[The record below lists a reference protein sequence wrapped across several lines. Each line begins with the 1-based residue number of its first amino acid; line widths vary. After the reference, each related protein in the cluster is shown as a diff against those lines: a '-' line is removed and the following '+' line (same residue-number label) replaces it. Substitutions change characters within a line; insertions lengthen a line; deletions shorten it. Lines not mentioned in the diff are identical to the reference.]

1 MKQIAGTKIW
11 RYFTLSLVCHRVASF
26 EDPASRAVAATSS
39 RRPCRSGAKN
49 RNSSSRARPR
59 RRTTARPPAALA
71 RPSGT
76 RTRRRRAGLAARA
89 TSARGILPKRSWVVR
104 ATGPFRPGARP
115 FWTTFATPRRPSSP
129 PRTVFSPGTLILL
142 LFFPDESHPPSRKSA
157 STTARF
163 GASKSACVSGS
174 PRLQI
179 ARKAYL

>member
-1 MKQIAGTKIW
+1 MEVFYPQPCMPSGGLLRRSSVEGGGCDLVAAALPLWGEESELVESSSSEEEDDGASPGGTRKAQRNKNTPATRRARGKSDI
-11 RYFTLSLVCHRVASF
+11 RAR
-26 EDPASRAVAATSS
+26 DPAEAFLGRACNWAF
-39 RRPCRSGAKN
+39 
-49 RNSSSRARPR
+49 
-59 RRTTARPPAALA
+59 
-71 RPSGT
+71 
-76 RTRRRRAGLAARA
+76 
-89 TSARGILPKRSWVVR
+89 SARGPALLDDFCDP
-104 ATGPFRPGARP
+104 
-115 FWTTFATPRRPSSP
+115 ATPFKP